1 MAQINQDNL
10 YNLLQDMLN
19 DQPEIETLDLN
30 DQEID
35 DLGEILQPL
44 TQLQRLNDINLSNN
58 GFSSLP

>member
-30 DQEID
+30 DQEKD
-35 DLGEILQPL
+35 VLGEILLPL
-44 TQLQRLNDINLSNN
+44 T
-58 GFSSLP
+58 

>member
-35 DLGEILQPL
+35 DLGEILLPL
-44 TQLQRLNDINLSNN
+44 T
-58 GFSSLP
+58 